1 MIKSF
6 YATRQWAPWS
16 YGGGL
21 LLIVSLWLQVQ
32 MTVAINTWYGGFY
45 DLLQNAADYQDK
57 PAEGIDL
64 FFSKLVSPDY
74 VVSGFE
80 GEPSFAVIAFPYVL
94 LAIFTGWFTRIYGL
108 RWREAMTFNYIP
120 RWRTVREE
128 IEGASQRIQE
138 DCNRFARIV
147 ESLGLQIVRAI
158 MTLVAFIPV
167 LYGLSDK
174 VDIPL
179 LRDIEGSLV
188 WGALVISLGGL
199 AISWFVGWKLPGLE
213 YNNQKVEAAFR
224 KDLVL
229 GEDDKTK
236 HADPEALRGFFGRIR
251 YNYQRLYLHYGYFD
265 AWSNSYDQFMIIF
278 PYLVMGP
285 GLFTGLI
292 TLGVMVQ
299 VSNAFSRVHG
309 GFALFLH
316 NWTTITELRSI
327 WKRLH
332 EFENNLDRYAIPEP
346 A

>member
-80 GEPSFAVIAFPYVL
+80 GEPSF
-94 LAIFTGWFTRIYGL
+94 
-108 RWREAMTFNYIP
+108 
-120 RWRTVREE
+120 
-128 IEGASQRIQE
+128 
-138 DCNRFARIV
+138 
-147 ESLGLQIVRAI
+147 
-158 MTLVAFIPV
+158 
-167 LYGLSDK
+167 
-174 VDIPL
+174 
-179 LRDIEGSLV
+179 
-188 WGALVISLGGL
+188 
-199 AISWFVGWKLPGLE
+199 
-213 YNNQKVEAAFR
+213 
-224 KDLVL
+224 
-229 GEDDKTK
+229 
-236 HADPEALRGFFGRIR
+236 
-251 YNYQRLYLHYGYFD
+251 
-265 AWSNSYDQFMIIF
+265 
-278 PYLVMGP
+278 
-285 GLFTGLI
+285 
-292 TLGVMVQ
+292 
-299 VSNAFSRVHG
+299 SRVHG

-332 EFENNLDRYAIPEP
+332 EFENNLDRYAIPDP

>member
-1 MIKSF
+1 
-6 YATRQWAPWS
+6 
-16 YGGGL
+16 
-21 LLIVSLWLQVQ
+21 
-32 MTVAINTWYGGFY
+32 
-45 DLLQNAADYQDK
+45 
-57 PAEGIDL
+57 
-64 FFSKLVSPDY
+64 
-74 VVSGFE
+74 
-80 GEPSFAVIAFPYVL
+80 
-94 LAIFTGWFTRIYGL
+94 
-108 RWREAMTFNYIP
+108 
-120 RWRTVREE
+120 
-128 IEGASQRIQE
+128 
-138 DCNRFARIV
+138 
-147 ESLGLQIVRAI
+147 

-174 VDIPL
+174 VDIPV

-265 AWSNSYDQFMIIF
+265 AWSTSYDQFMIIF